1 MGKCNDKQHLSLT
14 FSRISSSLYSL
25 VSKILRVVSEK
36 STPVKGSIFSRVA
49 SLQPIS
55 LLKKKLLHEY
65 FSRILNKSANYLYWR
80 TTLVDCFSI
89 KSTKKLSC

>member
-55 LLKKKLLHEY
+55 LLKKNS
-65 FSRILNKSANYLYWR
+65 FM
-80 TTLVDCFSI
+80 SI
-89 KSTKKLSC
+89 FHGF